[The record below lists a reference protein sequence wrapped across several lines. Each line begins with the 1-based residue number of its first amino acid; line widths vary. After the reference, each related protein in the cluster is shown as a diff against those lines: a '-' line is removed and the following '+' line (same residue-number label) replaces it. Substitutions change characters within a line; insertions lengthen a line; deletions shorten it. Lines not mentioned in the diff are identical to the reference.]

1 MSRARPEN
9 SLRGLAGEQ
18 GGNSETT
25 SGGKLPLETTSF
37 VGRGREL
44 SEVEGLLGRTRLL
57 TLVGV
62 GGSGKTR
69 LALRDA
75 RPASYSSITWG
86 PRKCS

>member
-1 MSRARPEN
+1 MSRARTEN
-9 SLRGLAGEQ
+9 SLRGVAGEQ

-44 SEVEGLLGRTRLL
+44 SEVEGLPGRTRLL

-62 GGSGKTR
+62 GGSGKAR